1 MGQTPPLSIQ
11 NGPSKGFLEAP
22 QDHSSWGYLP
32 PCFLGGMEG
41 GLRVKGVPHG
51 GRGEIPS
58 PHGFSLSISKE
69 KPIQPQIGPGSA
81 FILPRGGSD
90 PPCRWYQ
97 RGEGRGFPSLHLC
110 GLLGREEDPSFTQG
124 YPKKCPWVL
133 RYGWASSWYWR
144 E

>member
-97 RGEGRGFPSLHLC
+97 RGEGRGFPSSPSLWFTRQGGGPILHS
-110 GLLGREEDPSFTQG
+110 GLPQ
-124 YPKKCPWVL
+124 KVPWVL